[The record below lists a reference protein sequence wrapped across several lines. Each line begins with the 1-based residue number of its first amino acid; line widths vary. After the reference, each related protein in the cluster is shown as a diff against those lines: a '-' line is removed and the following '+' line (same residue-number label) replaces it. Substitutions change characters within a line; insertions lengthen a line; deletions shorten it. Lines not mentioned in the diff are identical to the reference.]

1 MRLSAPSTKRTA
13 RPAAIVSTKSATTAL
28 ARAVARA
35 ATTGMMRKAA
45 AALAAA
51 MALRAAARR
60 SGRIPA
66 RGGLSSTIRNRSYRP
81 SRSGAFDPSEP
92 QEENVTAEN
101 PRAVGKPASRVR
113 PVRRFLPPKLRRLS
127 LLPPKRTSARLGAV
141 SFARLRDESGA
152 ALTAA
157 ATGSSA
163 KTMGDRRWT
172 LIPEK
177 TERDERSAP

>member
-1 MRLSAPSTKRTA
+1 MATLSTS
-13 RPAAIVSTKSATTAL
+13 SATIAMATAITRSAIPAKEIL
-28 ARAVARA
+28 ARSVTA
-35 ATTGMMRKAA
+35 TGMTTSAA
-45 AALAAA
+45 AALAEAI
-51 MALRAAARR
+51 LLAAAPCQI
-60 SGRIPA
+60 GRIPA
-66 RGGLSSTIRNRSYRP
+66 RRGLSSTIRSRSYRP

-172 LIPEK
+172 LLPEK